1 VTNIGELVQ
10 DLNPISGTPKDT
22 VQQGRRRAWFIA
34 LVIVV
39 LTHLIFMGVAWSA
52 AWLLSSG
59 RGPADIGLIEMWY
72 RFDAEHLLKVAEFGY
87 TDPRTFEFSTVFFPL
102 FPLLVKALGAVGI
115 PMSLAGLLIPGA
127 AAVVAFAYLYRLAE
141 EEIGSGSGRS
151 AVMLLAFFP
160 TGFFL
165 IAPYTEAL
173 FLAGAIPAFY
183 YARRGQWSHAA
194 LPAAVAMG
202 ARNTGIFLILGLA
215 IEALRQRPHGK
226 SIDRTAIRSLAI
238 GLLPFILYCG
248 YLLAVFGDPLH
259 FIADYN
265 EGWNRGFTDPYHSL
279 VTTLGMTEIVAYPT
293 NWMMAAR
300 GELLA
305 LCLGVGVVAW
315 AIVRKQWGY
324 VAYSGTLLAV
334 LLTGPFLYSTPRA
347 LLQLFPV
354 VLMLVEA
361 TRERAGARDALLV
374 GSTSLAV
381 LGAIVFTQGGWFY

>member
-1 VTNIGELVQ
+1 MANVRELVQ
-10 DLNPISGTPKDT
+10 DIDQTASTAT
-22 VQQGRRRAWFIA
+22 VAETRGSRRAWFIA
-34 LVIVV
+34 LMTVI

-52 AWLLSSG
+52 SWLLSSG
-59 RGPADIGLIEMWY
+59 RGPSDIGLLEMWY
-72 RFDAEHLLKVAEFGY
+72 QFDAEHLLKVAEFGY

-115 PMSLAGLLIPGA
+115 PLSLAGLLIPGA
-127 AAVVAFAYLYRLAE
+127 ASVVAFAYLFRLAE
-141 EEIGSGSGRS
+141 EEIGPGSGRS

-160 TGFFL
+160 TGLFL

-183 YARRGQWSHAA
+183 YARKGQWSLVA
-194 LPAAVAMG
+194 LPAAIAMG
-202 ARNTGIFLILGLA
+202 ARNTGIFLIIGLV
-215 IEALRQRPHGK
+215 IEALRQRPPGHL
-226 SIDRTAIRSLAI
+226 IDRTAIKSLVI
-238 GLLPFILYCG
+238 GTLPLILYCS

-259 FIADYN
+259 FITDYN
-265 EGWNRGFTDPYHSL
+265 DGWNRGFTDPFHSL
-279 VTTLGMTEIVAYPT
+279 VTTLGMTEIPAYPT

-300 GELLA
+300 GELVA
-305 LCLGVGVVAW
+305 LCLGVGVVTW
-315 AIVRKQWGY
+315 AVVRKHWGY
-324 VAYSGTLLAV
+324 AAYSGTLLAV

-354 VLMLVEA
+354 VLMIVEG
-361 TRERAGARDALLV
+361 TRERAGARDAVLV